1 MFQLENVFL
10 RKAENA
16 DLASL
21 LVLKQETWPFNHRTV
36 FLNIEDQNLWFKSL
50 QDSVNQPKKLALIAC
65 NSDASNEAMGI
76 FLISNID
83 YINQSAD
90 VSWALYSNYRGK
102 GYGKAMIKSG
112 LKFCFDVLN
121 LRRINC
127 EILSNNEPSIKCA
140 LSLGFILEGTKRESI
155 FKLGKYIDSG
165 VYGLMMEE
173 LK

>member
-1 MFQLENVFL
+1 MFQFENVFL
-10 RKAENA
+10 RKVEIS

-21 LVLKQETWPFNHRTV
+21 LLLKQETWPFNHRTV
-36 FLNIEDQNLWFKSL
+36 C
-50 QDSVNQPKKLALIAC
+50 QPKKLALIAC
-65 NSDASNEAMGI
+65 DSAVSNEPMGI
-76 FLISNID
+76 FIMTNID
-83 YINQSAD
+83 YINQTVD
-90 VSWALYSNYRGK
+90 VSWALYPNYRGK
-102 GYGKAMIKSG
+102 GYGKVMIKSG
-112 LKFCFDVLN
+112 LRFCFDVLN
-121 LRRINC
+121 LRRVNC